1 MFSFYYHILVYQVFF
16 FETSDNVG
24 GMIDSTNPPIDSY
37 EEASKKAGENFN
49 TSLDNIKEKAL

>member
-1 MFSFYYHILVYQVFF
+1 
-16 FETSDNVG
+16 
-24 GMIDSTNPPIDSY
+24 MIDSTNPPMDSH